1 MRKQLFSIHLF
12 MLNRIG
18 PPLIYPLKSPVFIG
32 GSEDEWLK
40 STLHHPSIMQGINA
54 EPLTNRVG
62 GTLYGSHVRAN
73 HFVFDEIRR
82 NCFCVICR

>member
-18 PPLIYPLKSPVFIG
+18 PPPLIYPLKSPLFIG
-32 GSEDEWLK
+32 GSGDEWLK

-54 EPLTNRVG
+54 EPLTKSG
-62 GTLYGSHVRAN
+62 K
-73 HFVFDEIRR
+73 R
-82 NCFCVICR
+82 NSVWLSC

>member
-18 PPLIYPLKSPVFIG
+18 PPPPHLSLEIPVFIG

-54 EPLTNRVG
+54 EPLIKSG
-62 GTLYGSHVRAN
+62 K
-73 HFVFDEIRR
+73 R
-82 NCFCVICR
+82 NSVWISC

>member
-32 GSEDEWLK
+32 VPEGEGCK
-40 STLHHPSIMQGINA
+40 STLHHPSSPFIIFKNFLQI
-54 EPLTNRVG
+54 
-62 GTLYGSHVRAN
+62 
-73 HFVFDEIRR
+73 
-82 NCFCVICR
+82 

>member
-18 PPLIYPLKSPVFIG
+18 PPIYPLKSPVFIG
-32 GSEDEWLK
+32 GSGDEWLK

-54 EPLTNRVG
+54 EPLTKSG
-62 GTLYGSHVRAN
+62 K
-73 HFVFDEIRR
+73 R
-82 NCFCVICR
+82 NSVWLSC

>member
-18 PPLIYPLKSPVFIG
+18 PPPLIYPLKSPVFIG
-32 GSEDEWLK
+32 SSGDEWLK

-54 EPLTNRVG
+54 EPLTKSG
-62 GTLYGSHVRAN
+62 K
-73 HFVFDEIRR
+73 R
-82 NCFCVICR
+82 NSVWLSC

>member
-18 PPLIYPLKSPVFIG
+18 PPPHLSLEIPCVYRVSG
-32 GSEDEWLK
+32 DEWLK
-40 STLHHPSIMQGINA
+40 STLHHPSIMQGINGSRL
-54 EPLTNRVG
+54 PNRVS
-62 GTLYGSHVRAN
+62 GTLYGSYVRAN

-82 NCFCVICR
+82 NCFCVIC

>member
-18 PPLIYPLKSPVFIG
+18 PPPHLSLEIPCVYRVSG
-32 GSEDEWLK
+32 DEWLK

-54 EPLTNRVG
+54 EPLTKSGKRNSVW
-62 GTLYGSHVRAN
+62 LSCYSESFCFN
-73 HFVFDEIRR
+73 KIRR
-82 NCFCVICR
+82 NCF

>member
-32 GSEDEWLK
+32 GSGDEWLK
-40 STLHHPSIMQGINA
+40 STLHHPSSSFNYARYKRGAAYQIG
-54 EPLTNRVG
+54 
-62 GTLYGSHVRAN
+62 
-73 HFVFDEIRR
+73 
-82 NCFCVICR
+82 

>member
-1 MRKQLFSIHLF
+1 MRKQLFSIHFF

-32 GSEDEWLK
+32 VSEDEWLK

-54 EPLTNRVG
+54 EPLTKSG
-62 GTLYGSHVRAN
+62 K
-73 HFVFDEIRR
+73 R
-82 NCFCVICR
+82 NFLWLSC

>member
-18 PPLIYPLKSPVFIG
+18 PPPLIYPLKSPVFIG
-32 GSEDEWLK
+32 GSGDEWLK

-54 EPLTNRVG
+54 ESLTKSG
-62 GTLYGSHVRAN
+62 K
-73 HFVFDEIRR
+73 R
-82 NCFCVICR
+82 NSVWLSC

>member
-32 GSEDEWLK
+32 VSEDEWLK
-40 STLHHPSIMQGINA
+40 SPLHHPSSSFNYARYKCGAAYQIG
-54 EPLTNRVG
+54 
-62 GTLYGSHVRAN
+62 
-73 HFVFDEIRR
+73 
-82 NCFCVICR
+82 

>member
-32 GSEDEWLK
+32 VSEDEWLK
-40 STLHHPSIMQGINA
+40 STLHHPSSSFNYARYKRGAAYQIG
-54 EPLTNRVG
+54 
-62 GTLYGSHVRAN
+62 
-73 HFVFDEIRR
+73 
-82 NCFCVICR
+82 

>member
-18 PPLIYPLKSPVFIG
+18 SPLIYLLKSPVFIG
-32 GSEDEWLK
+32 GSGDEWLK

-54 EPLTNRVG
+54 EPLTKSG
-62 GTLYGSHVRAN
+62 K
-73 HFVFDEIRR
+73 R
-82 NCFCVICR
+82 NSVWLSC

>member
-32 GSEDEWLK
+32 GSGDEWLK

-54 EPLTNRVG
+54 EPLTKSG
-62 GTLYGSHVRAN
+62 K
-73 HFVFDEIRR
+73 R
-82 NCFCVICR
+82 NSVWFSC

>member
-1 MRKQLFSIHLF
+1 MIHFSVKNTYAQAIIFNTSF
-12 MLNRIG
+12 MLSRIG

-54 EPLTNRVG
+54 EPLTKSG
-62 GTLYGSHVRAN
+62 K
-73 HFVFDEIRR
+73 R
-82 NCFCVICR
+82 NSVWLSC